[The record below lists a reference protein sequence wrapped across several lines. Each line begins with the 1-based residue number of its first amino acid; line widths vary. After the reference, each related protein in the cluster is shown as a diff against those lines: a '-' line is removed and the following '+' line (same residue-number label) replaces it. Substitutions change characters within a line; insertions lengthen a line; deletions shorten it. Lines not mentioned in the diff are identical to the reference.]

1 MIKRLLLKW
10 LTPKTEEQ
18 LQMARINDF
27 LKRNRLTIEDLKKIL
42 LLTMG
47 GEEK

>member
-10 LTPKTEEQ
+10 LTPKTEED
-18 LQMARINDF
+18 LQMDRINAF
-27 LKRNRLTIEDLKKIL
+27 LKRNKLTIEDLKKIL